1 MLFIIYIIN
10 TINIYNMSK
19 IFNPHN
25 KILCHLGKVEKLLN
39 NENPA
44 PILIEIDPS
53 NACNHSCPFC
63 ISGHLHLN
71 KYKGTDL
78 FNRTMLKKDV
88 FKDLVDDLISLKI
101 NAINWTGGGEPTMNP
116 ALGEMIKYINKNSNI
131 KMGMF
136 SNGTMFKRFDL
147 FETIVNSCSWV
158 RVSIDAGR
166 EDTYD
171 NLRITNNKTN
181 FKTVIENINTLIETK
196 KRLKSDITIGVG
208 FVVTRDNYNEI
219 LDFVNLFKDID
230 VDYCQFKPEII
241 QVERD
246 ETLDKSKEQI
256 SSDFWL
262 KDVLVL
268 LDEAK
273 KILGDKYECNAYKID
288 DLIVDIKNYGRN
300 YKQCLGSQLQ
310 PCVGADGNVY
320 VCTNHRGHKK
330 YSYGNLYE
338 KSFKEIWS
346 DIKTKS
352 NIMNKIENEEKFINC
367 THLCKPHESNKI
379 LYQIKKN
386 IENPSYL
393 KNLKEKTKDI
403 VKIVKHVDFI

>member
-1 MLFIIYIIN
+1 
-10 TINIYNMSK
+10 MSK

-25 KILCHLGKVEKLLN
+25 KILCHLDKVEKLLN

-101 NAINWTGGGEPTMNP
+101 DAINWTGGGEPTMNP
-116 ALGEMIKYINKNSNI
+116 ALSEMIKYINKNSNI

-158 RVSIDAGR
+158 RVSMDAGR

-181 FKTVIENINTLIETK
+181 FKTVIENIITLIETK

-219 LDFVNLFKDID
+219 LDFANLFKDID

-246 ETLDKSKEQI
+246 ESLDKSKEQI

-288 DLIVDIKNYGRN
+288 DLIVDVKNYGRN

-330 YSYGNLYE
+330 YSYGSLYE

-367 THLCKPHESNKI
+367 THLCKPHESNKL

-386 IENPSYL
+386 IKNPSYL
-393 KNLKEKTKDI
+393 KDLKEKTKDI
-403 VKIVKHVDFI
+403 SKIVKHVDFI